1 MEKHCPENERI
12 KREYLKFLKHARRR
26 SEASLDM
33 AAKAID
39 RFEAYARHR
48 NFKEFRRQQAIGFC
62 EHLAEQK
69 NERNGNVLSRGTR
82 HATLAALRS
91 FFQWLAREPGYKS
104 RIPYHDAD
112 YFSLSERDGRIARTR
127 LAKAYPLLEQVQAV
141 IRAMPTG
148 NAVQLRDRAVV
159 AFILLTGARDGAV
172 FTFKLKHLDVAR
184 GVLHQDA
191 REVATK
197 LGKSFDTFFSPSG
210 MASGRSSRT
219 GSCTFNRSTDSAPM
233 TCSSPLPGRSWGRTD
248 CCVRGSVARR
258 LGHGRP
264 DPANIQGR
272 VHGSRLAVPFAAP
285 DSRHPGGAQQ

>member
-172 FTFKLKHLDVAR
+172 FTFKLEHLDVAR

-219 GSCTFNRSTDSAPM
+219 GSCTFNRSTDSTPM

-248 CCVRGSVARR
+248 CRVRGVCRATAGPRPARS
-258 LGHGRP
+258 GKY
-264 DPANIQGR
+264 
-272 VHGSRLAVPFAAP
+272 SR
-285 DSRHPGGAQQ
+285 SRSR

>member
-91 FFQWLAREPGYKS
+91 FFQCWPGSRATSHGS
-104 RIPYHDAD
+104 RIM
-112 YFSLSERDGRIARTR
+112 
-127 LAKAYPLLEQVQAV
+127 
-141 IRAMPTG
+141 MPTIS
-148 NAVQLRDRAVV
+148 
-159 AFILLTGARDGAV
+159 AF
-172 FTFKLKHLDVAR
+172 
-184 GVLHQDA
+184 
-191 REVATK
+191 
-197 LGKSFDTFFSPSG
+197 PSG
-210 MASGRSSRT
+210 MDAS
-219 GSCTFNRSTDSAPM
+219 
-233 TCSSPLPGRSWGRTD
+233 PGRGWP
-248 CCVRGSVARR
+248 
-258 LGHGRP
+258 RP
-264 DPANIQGR
+264 IPCW
-272 VHGSRLAVPFAAP
+272 SR
-285 DSRHPGGAQQ
+285 SRP